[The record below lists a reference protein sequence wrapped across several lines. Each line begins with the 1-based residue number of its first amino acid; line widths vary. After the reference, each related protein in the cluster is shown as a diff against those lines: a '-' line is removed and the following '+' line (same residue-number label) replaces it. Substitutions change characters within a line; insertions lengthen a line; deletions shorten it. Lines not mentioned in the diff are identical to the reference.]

1 MKTPQN
7 DSPEEKP
14 MNNDYLWDGSGQ
26 PDPEIQR
33 LESLLSE
40 FRSTEQP
47 LQLPA
52 QMPVPSSKLR
62 GTLLQFPWIPRF
74 AAAAI
79 VLFTLVIAAYF
90 SLRPTN
96 LPNLGPAW
104 DVEALAGAPQIGS
117 QIISGNNAAILH
129 VGQTLVTNADSRA
142 SISENSL
149 GEIKID
155 PNSRVR
161 LLETPQRHKR
171 LQLQVG
177 TIHAAIW
184 APAGQFVVDTPSAVA
199 IDLGCAYTLQ
209 VAPDGSGTL
218 RTTLGW
224 VGFELNGRDS
234 FIPAGAMCSTR
245 PNVGP
250 GTPYFEDSSQ
260 SFQAALTALD
270 FGSGAPETRNAALTT
285 VLSEARAHDA
295 LSLWHLLSRT
305 EGEERARVYSRFA
318 ALVPPPPGVT
328 REGIL
333 RLDSHMLD
341 PWWNS
346 LGFGDIDLWR
356 YWEQSSTPKASTSS
370 QPMQKKE
377 SPRKKTP

>member
-7 DSPEEKP
+7 GSPEEKP

-26 PDPEIQR
+26 PDLEIQR

-40 FRSTEQP
+40 FRATEQP

-52 QMPVPSSKLR
+52 QLQTTSSKLR
-62 GTLLQFPWIPRF
+62 GALLQFPWIPRL
-74 AAAAI
+74 AAAA
-79 VLFTLVIAAYF
+79 VFLFALVGTAYF
-90 SLRPTN
+90 SLRPIGTS
-96 LPNLGPAW
+96 NLGPAW
-104 DVEALAGAPQIGS
+104 DVETLAGAPQIGS
-117 QIISGNNAAILH
+117 QIVSGNNAAVLH
-129 VGQTLVTNADSRA
+129 VGQTLITNADSRA

-161 LLETPQRHKR
+161 LMETSQHHKR
-171 LQLQVG
+171 LQLEVG

-224 VGFELNGRDS
+224 VGFQLNGRDS
-234 FIPAGAMCSTR
+234 FIPAGAMCFTR
-245 PNVGP
+245 PNAGP
-250 GTPYFEDSSQ
+250 GTPYFVDTSE
-260 SFQAALTALD
+260 SFQAALTELD
-270 FGSGAPETRNAALTT
+270 FGSSSPESRNAALTT
-285 VLSEARAHDA
+285 VLAEARARDD
-295 LSLWHLLSRT
+295 LSLWHLISRT
-305 EGEERARVYSRFA
+305 EGEQRARVYDRFA
-318 ALVPPPPGVT
+318 ALAPPPSGVT

-341 PWWNS
+341 LWWNS
-346 LGFGDIDLWR
+346 LGIGDIDLWR
-356 YWEQSSTPKASTSS
+356 YWEQSTAPKASSS
-370 QPMQKKE
+370 SESMQKKE
-377 SPRKKTP
+377 SDLKKIP

>member
-40 FRSTEQP
+40 FRSTERP

-52 QMPVPSSKLR
+52 QMPVLSSKLR

-74 AAAAI
+74 AAATV

-171 LQLQVG
+171 L
-177 TIHAAIW
+177 
-184 APAGQFVVDTPSAVA
+184 
-199 IDLGCAYTLQ
+199 
-209 VAPDGSGTL
+209 
-218 RTTLGW
+218 
-224 VGFELNGRDS
+224 
-234 FIPAGAMCSTR
+234 
-245 PNVGP
+245 
-250 GTPYFEDSSQ
+250 
-260 SFQAALTALD
+260 
-270 FGSGAPETRNAALTT
+270 
-285 VLSEARAHDA
+285 
-295 LSLWHLLSRT
+295 
-305 EGEERARVYSRFA
+305 
-318 ALVPPPPGVT
+318 
-328 REGIL
+328 
-333 RLDSHMLD
+333 
-341 PWWNS
+341 
-346 LGFGDIDLWR
+346 
-356 YWEQSSTPKASTSS
+356 
-370 QPMQKKE
+370 
-377 SPRKKTP
+377 

>member
-40 FRSTEQP
+40 FRSTERP

-52 QMPVPSSKLR
+52 QMPVLSSKLR

-74 AAAAI
+74 AAATV

-161 LLETPQRHKR
+161 LIETTQRHKR

-377 SPRKKTP
+377 SPLKKTP